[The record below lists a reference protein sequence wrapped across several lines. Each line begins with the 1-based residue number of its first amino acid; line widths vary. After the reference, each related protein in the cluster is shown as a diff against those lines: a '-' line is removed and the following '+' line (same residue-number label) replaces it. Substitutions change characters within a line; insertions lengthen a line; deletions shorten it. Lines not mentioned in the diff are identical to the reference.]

1 MDYHEAKKIMGNQST
16 YAIRNMVKALSLP
29 ISTFLN
35 TDEDNKRLQAG
46 KIVLER
52 EKTVSQQKQVLL
64 NWYDKSHRW

>member
-35 TDEDNKRLQAG
+35 TDEDKERLQAG

-52 EKTVSQQKQVLL
+52 EKTAAQQKQVLL
-64 NWYDKSHRW
+64 NWYDKSHK

>member
-1 MDYHEAKKIMGNQST
+1 MTYQEAKKIMGNQPT
-16 YAIRNMVKALSLP
+16 HAIRNMVKALSLP

-52 EKTVSQQKQVLL
+52 EKTVAQQKQVLL
-64 NWYDKSHRW
+64 NWYDKSHK